1 MIYNSGLKVHTLK
14 AMYIIQ
20 RFQYSSLFLQW
31 RWDVSTHDHHVE
43 YWGIY
48 FEKEEKIA
56 SLNDICMDSNFTLG
70 HNWWPMLLLSD
81 SWYPTRSRNPSIS
94 WIPRSHVVVLQ
105 RLRCRCNF
113 HALRFVPKIQETGD
127 LIIQRMRAKTLQ
139 WGASEKHELGFDGTG
154 TNAGTTLQGVQVSF
168 SEQFYEWIHGPHWS
182 EAMST
187 TPVTLED
194 FLKSRRKRSVI
205 RM

>member
-1 MIYNSGLKVHTLK
+1 
-14 AMYIIQ
+14 
-20 RFQYSSLFLQW
+20 
-31 RWDVSTHDHHVE
+31 
-43 YWGIY
+43 
-48 FEKEEKIA
+48 
-56 SLNDICMDSNFTLG
+56 MDSNFTLG
-70 HNWWPMLLLSD
+70 HNWWCMLLLSD
-81 SWYPTRSRNPSIS
+81 SWCPTCSRNPSIS
-94 WIPRSHVVVLQ
+94 WIRRSDVVVLQ

-113 HALRFVPKIQETGD
+113 HALRFVPKIQDTGD

-168 SEQFYEWIHGPHWS
+168 SEQFYEWIHGPHSS

-187 TPVTLED
+187 IPVTLED